1 MMHKPVLLTAPTMTP
16 VSLAEAKVQLAVD
29 HNEHDDMILSFI
41 AAAVGHLDGWVGILG
56 RCLVEQTW
64 RQDFDSFSGCM
75 RLPLYPVLSVTSVVA
90 SDRAGAQTTIADSD
104 YLLMDDAAGAFV
116 RFKSGA
122 VLPSDL
128 YAIKPVAVTYKAG
141 YATVP
146 EVPGDPAIPAQS
158 SIPAAIKAAILI
170 HVRLMYDAYRLGADA
185 GPIPTD
191 AIDALVAPFRRV
203 SF

>member
-1 MMHKPVLLTAPTMTP
+1 MMYKPVLVTAPTITP
-16 VSLAEAKVQLAVD
+16 VSLADAKMQLAVD
-29 HNEHDDMILSFI
+29 HDEHDDMISGFI
-41 AAAVGHLDGWVGILG
+41 AAAAGHLDGWVGILG
-56 RCLVEQTW
+56 RALVEQTW
-64 RQDFDSFSGCM
+64 RQDFDGFGGCM
-75 RLPLYPVLSVTSVVA
+75 RLPLYPALSITSIVA
-90 SDRAGAQTTIADSD
+90 TDSAGAPTTIADSD
-104 YLLMDDAAGAFV
+104 YALMEDAAGSFV

-128 YAIKPVAVTYKAG
+128 NAIKPVAVTYKAG

-146 EVPGDPAIPAQS
+146 AVPGDPAIPAQS